1 MDAAAAMGIAV
12 MRRPRLARVTLAA
25 LLVTLLGNPA
35 ASAAERYAVIVTG
48 AAGGPQYAQKYDTW
62 RAALVATLKDR
73 FGYPDAHI
81 IVLADEQ
88 ATGVRRSTRDQVR
101 TVLTDLGRRATKD
114 DVVLIFLIG
123 HGAALEG
130 DDAKFNLVGP
140 DLTGAEWAALVK
152 PIDARLIFVNGAGG
166 SFPFL
171 EKLAGPGRIVI
182 TANETPAQQF
192 ETVFP
197 EFFVKA
203 LADQAADTDKNRR
216 VSVWEAFVYASTRV
230 KAWYEERGQLPT
242 ERPLIDDL
250 GRGVGRDAEKGAAD
264 ESLSRFTYLQ
274 PDLVLPADADAE
286 LARLHKRRSE
296 LEAAIERLRINK
308 PSMPADQ
315 YESQLER
322 LLLELSQLDR
332 QIRARP

>member
-1 MDAAAAMGIAV
+1 
-12 MRRPRLARVTLAA
+12 
-25 LLVTLLGNPA
+25 
-35 ASAAERYAVIVTG
+35 
-48 AAGGPQYAQKYDTW
+48 
-62 RAALVATLKDR
+62 
-73 FGYPDAHI
+73 
-81 IVLADEQ
+81 
-88 ATGVRRSTRDQVR
+88 
-101 TVLTDLGRRATKD
+101 
-114 DVVLIFLIG
+114 
-123 HGAALEG
+123 
-130 DDAKFNLVGP
+130 
-140 DLTGAEWAALVK
+140 
-152 PIDARLIFVNGAGG
+152 
-166 SFPFL
+166 
-171 EKLAGPGRIVI
+171 
-182 TANETPAQQF
+182 
-192 ETVFP
+192 
-197 EFFVKA
+197 
-203 LADQAADTDKNRR
+203 
-216 VSVWEAFVYASTRV
+216 V

>member
-1 MDAAAAMGIAV
+1 MDAAAAMGTAVSVPRILVRAIA
-12 MRRPRLARVTLAA
+12 AA
-25 LLVTLLGNPA
+25 FLVTLLCGSA
-35 ASAAERYAVIVTG
+35 SSAAERYAVIVTG
-48 AAGGPQYAQKYDTW
+48 AAGGPQYGQKYDTW
-62 RAALVATLKDR
+62 RAALVSTLKER
-73 FGYPDAHI
+73 FGYPDGHV
-81 IVLADEQ
+81 IVLADEH
-88 ATGVRRSTRDQVR
+88 AAGLRRSTRDQVR
-101 TVLTDLGRRATKD
+101 SVLTDLGRRATKD

-123 HGAALEG
+123 HGTALEG
-130 DDAKFNLVGP
+130 DDSKFNLVGP

-152 PIDARLIFVNGAGG
+152 PIAARLIFVNGAGG

-203 LADQAADTDKNRR
+203 FSDEAADIDKNRR
-216 VSVWEAFVYASTRV
+216 VSIWEAFVYASTKV
-230 KAWYEERGQLPT
+230 KAWYDERGQLPT
-242 ERPLIDDL
+242 ERPLIDDF

-264 ESLSRFTYLQ
+264 ESASRFTYLQ
-274 PDLVLPADADAE
+274 PDSVLPANADAE

-296 LEAAIERLRINK
+296 LEFAIERLRINK
-308 PSMPADQ
+308 PSMPPDQ
-315 YESQLER
+315 YESQLEK

-332 QIRARP
+332 QIRAR